1 MLGSLVLGAGLYIL
15 TQLFWYSPFVAGQLW
30 LRWGGRTEEES
41 LREAAWEN
49 QKKHALGQ
57 VVMPAFL
64 MSMAIHALY
73 LVLIRLSTSAYIL
86 GVVGMILLSTLPKYV
101 RSESRVTN
109 VLRMHVLHDGALIV
123 SLTLLGLFVLLS
135 RSGVY

>member
-1 MLGSLVLGAGLYIL
+1 MFGSLILGAGLYVL
-15 TQLFWYSPFVAGQLW
+15 TQLFWYSPFVVGQLW
-30 LRWGGRTEEES
+30 MRWRGKIEEES

-57 VVMPAFL
+57 VVVPAFL

-73 LVLIRLSTSAYIL
+73 LVLIRLSASAYIL
-86 GVVGMILLSTLPKYV
+86 GVVGMILFSVLPKYV
-101 RSESRVTN
+101 RSESRVTS
-109 VLRMHVLHDGALIV
+109 VFRMHILHDGALIV
-123 SLTLLGLFVLLS
+123 SLTLLGLFVLLT